1 MSDQAESQRTFSCT
15 RLLYIP
21 ISTTQTR
28 TMTPIR
34 AKTMDRTSVAIQES
48 NSRRR
53 YHKEEAHEMQRRI
66 QLRLN
71 FTIRQREAVNRQAHV
86 VITKASRF
94 RVSLRVPSWP
104 W

>member
-1 MSDQAESQRTFSCT
+1 
-15 RLLYIP
+15 
-21 ISTTQTR
+21 
-28 TMTPIR
+28 
-34 AKTMDRTSVAIQES
+34 
-48 NSRRR
+48 
-53 YHKEEAHEMQRRI
+53 MQRRI

-104 W
+104 WWLTLSQFEPLPKIQG